1 MIKLYEKQSYLREC
15 EAVVTDCF
23 TKDGSLYVRLDR
35 TILFPEEGGQ
45 YADLGELV
53 YGDNTSVRLLG
64 GEVTDKS
71 GKDIIYRVESEVPV
85 GEVKCILNWD
95 LRYERMQN
103 HSGEHVLTGTI
114 HNEFGYD
121 NVGFHL
127 SDDGPVTLDMNGV
140 LTWEEVMEMERKANE
155 VIYNN
160 LPITDSYP
168 TGAELANL
176 SYRSKIEIEGQV
188 RLITIG
194 DRDNPIDVCACCA
207 PHVKTTGEI
216 GIIKVIS
223 MVNWKGGVRISMLAG
238 RRALRYIND
247 RFDIIRSVTERLT
260 TSFDNVPDIIDGYK
274 KEIGES
280 KALINKTYVSLAEKI
295 CSASGSPFVFF
306 DSDCPMSAMKNIL
319 STLINMTDG
328 YAGVFVG
335 EDGSYRYMIGSK
347 DKDSRIVASLLK
359 EKLGAKGGG
368 KPDSIQGQVA
378 SCKEDIEKVL
388 AGLL

>member
-1 MIKLYEKQSYLREC
+1 MVKLYEKQSYLSEC
-15 EAVVTDCF
+15 EAVGTDCF
-23 TKDGSLYVRLDR
+23 TKDGVVYVRLDR
-35 TILFPEEGGQ
+35 TIFFPEVGGR

-71 GKDIIYRVESEVPV
+71 GQDIIYRVESEGPV

-359 EKLGAKGGG
+359 EKLDARGGG

>member
-1 MIKLYEKQSYLREC
+1 MVKLYEKQSYLSEC

-23 TKDGSLYVRLDR
+23 TKDGFVYVRLDR
-35 TILFPEEGGQ
+35 TIFFPEEGGQ

-140 LTWEEVMEMERKANE
+140 LIWEEVMEMERKANE

-359 EKLGAKGGG
+359 EKLDARGGG
-368 KPDSIQGQVA
+368 KSDSVQGQVA

>member
-1 MIKLYEKQSYLREC
+1 MVKLYEKQSYLSEC

-23 TKDGSLYVRLDR
+23 TKDGFVYVRLDR
-35 TILFPEEGGQ
+35 TIFFPEEGGQ

-194 DRDNPIDVCACCA
+194 DKDNPIDVCACCA

-378 SCKEDIEKVL
+378 ACKEDIEKVL

>member
-1 MIKLYEKQSYLREC
+1 MVKLYEKQSYLSEC

-23 TKDGSLYVRLDR
+23 TKDGFVYVRLDR
-35 TILFPEEGGQ
+35 TIFFPEEGGQ

-194 DRDNPIDVCACCA
+194 DKDNPIDVCACCA

>member
-1 MIKLYEKQSYLREC
+1 MVKLYEKQSYLSEC

-23 TKDGSLYVRLDR
+23 TKDGFVYVRLDR
-35 TILFPEEGGQ
+35 TIFFPEEGGQ

-194 DRDNPIDVCACCA
+194 DKDNPIDVCACCA

-359 EKLGAKGGG
+359 EKLDARGGG

>member
-1 MIKLYEKQSYLREC
+1 MVKLYEKQSYLSEC

-23 TKDGSLYVRLDR
+23 TKDGFVYVRLDR
-35 TILFPEEGGQ
+35 TIFFPEEGGQ

-114 HNEFGYD
+114 HNKFGYD

-194 DRDNPIDVCACCA
+194 DKDNPIDVCACCA

-378 SCKEDIEKVL
+378 ACKEDIEKVL

>member
-1 MIKLYEKQSYLREC
+1 MVKLYEKQSYLSEC

-23 TKDGSLYVRLDR
+23 TKDGFVYVRLDR
-35 TILFPEEGGQ
+35 TIFFPEEGGQ

-378 SCKEDIEKVL
+378 ACKEDIEKVL

>member
-1 MIKLYEKQSYLREC
+1 MVKLYEKQSYLSEC

-23 TKDGSLYVRLDR
+23 TKDGFVYVRLDR
-35 TILFPEEGGQ
+35 TIFFPEEGGQ

-347 DKDSRIVASLLK
+347 DKDSSIVASLLK
-359 EKLGAKGGG
+359 EKLDARGGG
-368 KPDSIQGQVA
+368 KSDSVQGQVA

>member
-1 MIKLYEKQSYLREC
+1 MVKLYEKQSYLSEC

-23 TKDGSLYVRLDR
+23 TKDGFVYVRLDR
-35 TILFPEEGGQ
+35 TIFFPEEGGQ

-71 GKDIIYRVESEVPV
+71 GKDIIYRVDSEVPV

-194 DRDNPIDVCACCA
+194 DKDNPIDVCACCA

-347 DKDSRIVASLLK
+347 DKDSLIVASLLK
-359 EKLGAKGGG
+359 EKLDARGGG
-368 KPDSIQGQVA
+368 KSDSVQGQVA

>member
-1 MIKLYEKQSYLREC
+1 MVKLYEKQSYLSEC

-23 TKDGSLYVRLDR
+23 TKDGFVYVRLDR
-35 TILFPEEGGQ
+35 TIFFPEEGGQ

-306 DSDCPMSAMKNIL
+306 DSDCPMSAMENIL

-359 EKLGAKGGG
+359 EKLDARGGG
-368 KPDSIQGQVA
+368 KSDSVQGQVA

>member
-1 MIKLYEKQSYLREC
+1 MVKLYEKQSYLSEC

-23 TKDGSLYVRLDR
+23 TKDGFVYVRLDR

-194 DRDNPIDVCACCA
+194 DKDNPIDVCACCA

-359 EKLGAKGGG
+359 EKLDARGGG
-368 KPDSIQGQVA
+368 KSDSVQGQVA

>member
-1 MIKLYEKQSYLREC
+1 MVKLYEKQSYLSEC

-23 TKDGSLYVRLDR
+23 TKDGFVYVRLDR
-35 TILFPEEGGQ
+35 TIFFPEEGGQ

-194 DRDNPIDVCACCA
+194 DKDNPIDVCACCA

-359 EKLGAKGGG
+359 EKLDARGGG
-368 KPDSIQGQVA
+368 KSDSVQGQVD

>member
-1 MIKLYEKQSYLREC
+1 MVKLYEKQSYLSEC

-23 TKDGSLYVRLDR
+23 TKDGFVYVRLDR
-35 TILFPEEGGQ
+35 TIFFPEEGGQ

-359 EKLGAKGGG
+359 EKLDARGGG
-368 KPDSIQGQVA
+368 KSDSVQGQVA

>member
-1 MIKLYEKQSYLREC
+1 MVKLYEKQSYLSEC

-23 TKDGSLYVRLDR
+23 TKDGFVYVRLDR
-35 TILFPEEGGQ
+35 TIFFPEEGGQ

-53 YGDNTSVRLLG
+53 YGDNNLVRVLG
-64 GEVTDKS
+64 GELTDKS
-71 GKDIIYRVESEVPV
+71 GSDIIYRVDKEVPL
-85 GEVKCILNWD
+85 GEVRCILNWD

-194 DRDNPIDVCACCA
+194 DKDNPIDVCACCA

-359 EKLGAKGGG
+359 EKLDARGGG
-368 KPDSIQGQVA
+368 KSDSVQGQVA

>member
-1 MIKLYEKQSYLREC
+1 MVKLYEKQSYLSEC

-23 TKDGSLYVRLDR
+23 TKDGFVYVRLDR
-35 TILFPEEGGQ
+35 TIFFPEEGGQ

-53 YGDNTSVRLLG
+53 YGDNNLVRVLG
-64 GEVTDKS
+64 GELTDKS
-71 GKDIIYRVESEVPV
+71 GSDIIYRVDKEVPL
-85 GEVKCILNWD
+85 GEVRCILNWD

-194 DRDNPIDVCACCA
+194 DKDNPIDVCACCA

-359 EKLGAKGGG
+359 EKLDARVGG

>member
-53 YGDNTSVRLLG
+53 YGDNNLVRVLG
-64 GEVTDKS
+64 GELTDKS
-71 GKDIIYRVESEVPV
+71 GSDIIYRVDKEVPL
-85 GEVKCILNWD
+85 GEVRCILDWD

-359 EKLGAKGGG
+359 EKLDARGGG
-368 KPDSIQGQVA
+368 KSDSVQGQVA

>member
-1 MIKLYEKQSYLREC
+1 MNKLYEKQSYLREC

-53 YGDNTSVRLLG
+53 YGDNNLVRVLG
-64 GEVTDKS
+64 GELTDKS
-71 GKDIIYRVESEVPV
+71 GSDIIYRVDKEVPL
-85 GEVKCILNWD
+85 GEVRCILDWD

-155 VIYNN
+155 IIYNN

-168 TGAELANL
+168 ASGELANM

-194 DRDNPIDVCACCA
+194 DKDNPVDVCACCA

-247 RFDIIRSVTERLT
+247 RFDIIRNVTERLT
-260 TSFDNVPDIIDGYK
+260 TSFDNAPGIIDGYK

-280 KALINKTYVSLAEKI
+280 KALINKAYVSLAEAVCKF
-295 CSASGSPFVFF
+295 SDKPFIFF
-306 DSDCPMSAMKNIL
+306 DSDCPTSAMKNIL
-319 STLINMTDG
+319 SALINITDG

-347 DKDSRIVASLLK
+347 YKDSRIVASLLK
-359 EKLGAKGGG
+359 EKLDARGGG
-368 KPDSIQGQVA
+368 KIDSIQGQVA
-378 SCKEDIEKVL
+378 ACKDDIEKVL
-388 AGLL
+388 AGL

>member
-1 MIKLYEKQSYLREC
+1 MVKLYEKQSYLSEC

-23 TKDGSLYVRLDR
+23 TKDGFVYVRLDR
-35 TILFPEEGGQ
+35 TIFFPEEGGQ

-53 YGDNTSVRLLG
+53 YGDNTSVGLLG

-95 LRYERMQN
+95 PRYERMQN

-176 SYRSKIEIEGQV
+176 PYRSKIEIEGQV

-359 EKLGAKGGG
+359 EKLDARGGG
-368 KPDSIQGQVA
+368 KSDSVQGQVA

>member
-1 MIKLYEKQSYLREC
+1 MVKLYEKQSYLSEC

-23 TKDGSLYVRLDR
+23 TKDGFVYVRLDR
-35 TILFPEEGGQ
+35 TIFFPEEGGQ

-359 EKLGAKGGG
+359 EKLDARGGG
-368 KPDSIQGQVA
+368 KSDSVQGQVD

>member
-1 MIKLYEKQSYLREC
+1 MIKLYEKQSYLSEC

-23 TKDGSLYVRLDR
+23 TKDGFVYVRLDR
-35 TILFPEEGGQ
+35 TIFFPEEGGQ

-359 EKLGAKGGG
+359 EKLDARGGG
-368 KPDSIQGQVA
+368 KSDSVQGQVA

>member
-1 MIKLYEKQSYLREC
+1 MVKLYEKQSYLSEC

-23 TKDGSLYVRLDR
+23 TKDGFVYVRLDR
-35 TILFPEEGGQ
+35 TIFFPEEGGQ

-71 GKDIIYRVESEVPV
+71 GKDIIYRVESKVPV

-194 DRDNPIDVCACCA
+194 DKDNPIDVCACCA

-359 EKLGAKGGG
+359 EKLDARGGG

>member
-1 MIKLYEKQSYLREC
+1 
-15 EAVVTDCF
+15 
-23 TKDGSLYVRLDR
+23 
-35 TILFPEEGGQ
+35 
-45 YADLGELV
+45 
-53 YGDNTSVRLLG
+53 
-64 GEVTDKS
+64 
-71 GKDIIYRVESEVPV
+71 
-85 GEVKCILNWD
+85 
-95 LRYERMQN
+95 MQN

>member
-1 MIKLYEKQSYLREC
+1 MVKLYEKQSYLSEC

-23 TKDGSLYVRLDR
+23 TKDGFVYVRLDR
-35 TILFPEEGGQ
+35 TLFFPEEGGQ

-194 DRDNPIDVCACCA
+194 DKDNPIDVCACCA

-359 EKLGAKGGG
+359 EKLDARGGG
-368 KPDSIQGQVA
+368 KSDLVQGQVA

>member
-1 MIKLYEKQSYLREC
+1 MVKLYEKQSYLSEC

-23 TKDGSLYVRLDR
+23 TKDGFVYVRLDR
-35 TILFPEEGGQ
+35 TIFFPEEGGQ

-140 LTWEEVMEMERKANE
+140 LIWEEVMEMERKANE

-359 EKLGAKGGG
+359 EKLDARGGG

-378 SCKEDIEKVL
+378 SCKEDIVKVL

>member
-1 MIKLYEKQSYLREC
+1 MVKLYEKQSYLSEC

-23 TKDGSLYVRLDR
+23 TKDGFVYVRLDR
-35 TILFPEEGGQ
+35 TIFFPEEGGQ

-127 SDDGPVTLDMNGV
+127 SDDGPVTLDVNGV

-194 DRDNPIDVCACCA
+194 DKDNPIDVCACCA

-359 EKLGAKGGG
+359 EKLDARGGG

-378 SCKEDIEKVL
+378 ACKEDIEKVL

>member
-1 MIKLYEKQSYLREC
+1 MIKLYEKQSYLSEC

-23 TKDGSLYVRLDR
+23 TKDGFVYVRLDR
-35 TILFPEEGGQ
+35 TIFFPEEGGQ

-194 DRDNPIDVCACCA
+194 DKDNPIDVCACCA

-359 EKLGAKGGG
+359 EKLDARGGG
-368 KPDSIQGQVA
+368 KSDSVQGQVA

>member
-1 MIKLYEKQSYLREC
+1 MVKLYEKQSYLSEC

-23 TKDGSLYVRLDR
+23 TKDGFVYVRLDR
-35 TILFPEEGGQ
+35 TIFFPEEGGQ

-71 GKDIIYRVESEVPV
+71 GKDIIYRVESKVPG

-359 EKLGAKGGG
+359 EKLDARGGG
-368 KPDSIQGQVA
+368 KSDSVQGQVA

>member
-1 MIKLYEKQSYLREC
+1 MVKLYEKQSYLSEC
-15 EAVVTDCF
+15 EAVITDCF
-23 TKDGSLYVRLDR
+23 TKDGFVYVRLDR
-35 TILFPEEGGQ
+35 TIFFPEEGGQ

-64 GEVTDKS
+64 GEVTDKN

-359 EKLGAKGGG
+359 EKLDARGGG
-368 KPDSIQGQVA
+368 KTDSIQGQVTA
-378 SCKEDIEKVL
+378 CKDDIEKVL
-388 AGLL
+388 AGL

>member
-1 MIKLYEKQSYLREC
+1 MVKLYEKQSYLSEC

-23 TKDGSLYVRLDR
+23 TKDGFVYVRLDR
-35 TILFPEEGGQ
+35 TIFFPEEGGQ

-64 GEVTDKS
+64 GEVIDKS

-176 SYRSKIEIEGQV
+176 SYRSKIEIEGQI

-359 EKLGAKGGG
+359 EKLDARGGG

>member
-1 MIKLYEKQSYLREC
+1 MVKLYEKQSYLSEC

-23 TKDGSLYVRLDR
+23 TKDGFVYVRLDR
-35 TILFPEEGGQ
+35 TIFFPEEGGQ

>member
-1 MIKLYEKQSYLREC
+1 MVKLYEKQSYLSEC

-23 TKDGSLYVRLDR
+23 TKDGFVYVRLDR
-35 TILFPEEGGQ
+35 TIFFPEEGGQ

-194 DRDNPIDVCACCA
+194 DKDNPIDVCACCA

-295 CSASGSPFVFF
+295 CSVSGSPFVFF

-359 EKLGAKGGG
+359 EKLDARGGG
-368 KPDSIQGQVA
+368 KSDSVQGQVA

>member
-1 MIKLYEKQSYLREC
+1 MVKLYEKQSYLSEC

-23 TKDGSLYVRLDR
+23 TKDGFVYVRLDR
-35 TILFPEEGGQ
+35 TIFFPEEGGQ

-53 YGDNTSVRLLG
+53 FGDNTSVGLLG

-359 EKLGAKGGG
+359 EKLDARGGG
-368 KPDSIQGQVA
+368 KSDSVQGQVA

>member
-1 MIKLYEKQSYLREC
+1 MVKLYEKQSYLSEC
-15 EAVVTDCF
+15 EAVITDCF
-23 TKDGSLYVRLDR
+23 TKDGFVYVRLDR
-35 TILFPEEGGQ
+35 TIFFPEEGGQ

-194 DRDNPIDVCACCA
+194 DKDNPIDVCACCA

-359 EKLGAKGGG
+359 EKLDARGGG
-368 KPDSIQGQVA
+368 KSDSVQGQVA

>member
-1 MIKLYEKQSYLREC
+1 MVKLYEKQSYLSEC

-23 TKDGSLYVRLDR
+23 TKDGFVYVRLDR
-35 TILFPEEGGQ
+35 TIFFPEEGGQ

-71 GKDIIYRVESEVPV
+71 GKDNIYRVESEVPV

-194 DRDNPIDVCACCA
+194 DKDNPIDVCACCA

-347 DKDSRIVASLLK
+347 DKDSRIVAGLLK
-359 EKLGAKGGG
+359 EKLDARGGG
-368 KPDSIQGQVA
+368 KSDSVQGQVA

>member
-1 MIKLYEKQSYLREC
+1 MVKLYEKQSYLSEC

-23 TKDGSLYVRLDR
+23 TKDGFVYVRLDR
-35 TILFPEEGGQ
+35 TIFFPEEGGQ

-194 DRDNPIDVCACCA
+194 DKDNPIDVCACCA

-274 KEIGES
+274 KEIGAG

-359 EKLGAKGGG
+359 EKLDARGGG
-368 KPDSIQGQVA
+368 KSDSVQGQVA

>member
-1 MIKLYEKQSYLREC
+1 MVKLYEKQSYLSEY

-23 TKDGSLYVRLDR
+23 TKDGFVYVRLDR
-35 TILFPEEGGQ
+35 TIFFPEEGGQ

-359 EKLGAKGGG
+359 EKLDARGGG
-368 KPDSIQGQVA
+368 KSDSVQGQVA

>member
-1 MIKLYEKQSYLREC
+1 MVKLYEKQSYLSEC

-23 TKDGSLYVRLDR
+23 TKDGFVYVRLDR
-35 TILFPEEGGQ
+35 TIFFPEEGGQ

-194 DRDNPIDVCACCA
+194 DKDNPIDVCACCA

-359 EKLGAKGGG
+359 EKLDARGGG
-368 KPDSIQGQVA
+368 KSDSVQGQVA
-378 SCKEDIEKVL
+378 ACKEDIEKVL